1 MNSAK
6 SVLLKTLPAIVCLLG
21 AYATPAAAQA
31 LSKAEQIYAD
41 LAKLSPEE
49 RTAKVLEGAKREGK
63 ISIIQTMR
71 EELGN
76 GVWFGGAAAG
86 TASPVP
92 YVGSFND

>member
-1 MNSAK
+1 MLFRSHYGPGYPPPIGTTGDPNDGNASGMSASGSVAGNSGL
-6 SVLLKTLPAIVCLLG
+6 VNWGL
-21 AYATPAAAQA
+21 TPA
-31 LSKAEQIYAD
+31 Y
-41 LAKLSPEE
+41 
-49 RTAKVLEGAKREGK
+49 T
-63 ISIIQTMR
+63 R